1 MTPVEAV
8 ARAIDDS
15 EVGYSMQL
23 VRLVD
28 GVHTYRLTY
37 SDGEVLEFSDT
48 ESVYDHV
55 RSKKM
60 KVSAKAAIRAL
71 AENVTDEMVD
81 KAELAAEVRDDGKR
95 WLHAAVRAA
104 ILAAMED
111 E

>member
-8 ARAIDDS
+8 ARAIWREDHPGLATVENS
-15 EVGYSMQL
+15 EFEPAPIY
-23 VRLVD
+23 
-28 GVHTYRLTY
+28 
-37 SDGEVLEFSDT
+37 FS
-48 ESVYDHV
+48 H
-55 RSKKM
+55 
-60 KVSAKAAIRAL
+60 AKAAIRAL

-111 E
+111 EA